1 MADKRDYY
9 EVLGVDKSAD
19 DATLKKA
26 YRKLAK
32 KYHPDV
38 NPGDKEAEAKFKE
51 ATEAY
56 TILSDPE
63 KRKQYDQFGHAAF
76 ENGGGGAGGG
86 FGGFDFN
93 GADMG
98 DIFGDIFGDLFGG
111 GSRSRRAN
119 NGPMKGA
126 NLRARVNIT
135 FEEAVFGC
143 EKELE
148 IVLKDE
154 CTTCHGTGA
163 KPGTSPVTCPKCHGE
178 GQVVYTQQS
187 MFGMVRNV
195 QTCPDC
201 HGSGKIIKDK
211 CTSCRGTGYTS
222 SRKKIQVSVP
232 AGIDNG
238 QSIRIREKGE
248 PGTNGGPR
256 GDLLVEVNVARH
268 PIFQRQ
274 DMNIFSTAP
283 LTYAQAALGGT
294 VRINTVDGEVE
305 YEVKPGTQTDT
316 RIRLKGKGNPGFNG
330 GEAGDLLLKVNIQ
343 PKPGY
348 ERNGM
353 DVYTTTEIPF
363 TTAVF
368 GGEAKVS
375 TLYGDV
381 ICRIPEGAQTG
392 RKIRLK
398 GKGIVSMKNP
408 SVHGDQYVT
417 IRIQVPQNLSPE
429 AKEKLREFQQVCR
442 NDERKRRGSVA

>member
-163 KPGTSPVTCPKCHGE
+163 KPGTSPTTCPKCNGK
-178 GQVVYTQQS
+178 GKIVYTQQS
-187 MFGMVRNV
+187 FFGQVQNV

-201 HGSGKIIKDK
+201 
-211 CTSCRGTGYTS
+211 RGTGKVVKEKCPDCYGTGYIS
-222 SRKKIQVSVP
+222 SKKKIQVKIP

-238 QSIRIREKGE
+238 QSIRIAGKGE
-248 PGTNGGPR
+248 PGTNGGER
-256 GDLLVEVNVARH
+256 GDLLVEVTVSRS
-268 PIFQRQ
+268 PVFMRQ
-274 DMNIFSTAP
+274 ETSIFSTVPISFA
-283 LTYAQAALGGT
+283 TAALGGP
-294 VRINTVDGEVE
+294 IKIKTVDGEVE

-316 RIRLKGKGNPGFNG
+316 KVRLRGKGVPSLRNKNIRGDHYVTLVVTVPEKLNEEQK
-330 GEAGDLLLKVNIQ
+330 EALK
-343 PKPGY
+343 
-348 ERNGM
+348 RFDDAM
-353 DVYTTTEIPF
+353 
-363 TTAVF
+363 
-368 GGEAKVS
+368 
-375 TLYGDV
+375 
-381 ICRIPEGAQTG
+381 
-392 RKIRLK
+392 
-398 GKGIVSMKNP
+398 KGIAPEEGKKKGFFSKLKEDLKN
-408 SVHGDQYVT
+408 
-417 IRIQVPQNLSPE
+417 E
-429 AKEKLREFQQVCR
+429 
-442 NDERKRRGSVA
+442 